1 MTPTAPGLETLTSPD
16 LGPVRH
22 GFFTRKGGA
31 SGGIYGSQTGG
42 LNAGAGSKDDAAAV
56 AENKARIAAAM
67 GVAPDRLLFL
77 HQVHSDR
84 ALHVTGPWAEDA
96 DRRADAMVT
105 AEPGLAL
112 AVLSADCAPVLFHDP
127 DARVIGAAHAGWR
140 GALGGALEA
149 TLEAMERLG
158 AERGRIRAA
167 IGPCISQ
174 AAYEVGPEFFDD
186 FTMDDPEAQRFFAG
200 GPNGRPMFDLPGY
213 ALRRLREA
221 GVAEAAWTGHCTY
234 RDEARFYSNRRAVHR
249 KEGDYGRLA
258 SVIVL
263 ED

>member
-1 MTPTAPGLETLTSPD
+1 MDGIETLTSRD
-16 LGPVRH
+16 LGDVRH
-22 GFFTRKGGA
+22 GFFTRRGGA
-31 SGGIYGSQTGG
+31 SGGIYGGEPQGG

-84 ALHVTGPWAEDA
+84 ALSVTGPWAEAD
-96 DRRADAMVT
+96 DRRADAMAT
-105 AEPGLAL
+105 AEPDLAL

-127 DARVIGAAHAGWR
+127 EARVIGAAHAGWR
-140 GALGGALEA
+140 GALGGVLEA
-149 TLEAMERLG
+149 TLEAMETLG
-158 AERGRIRAA
+158 AARARIRAA
-167 IGPCISQ
+167 VGPCISQ
-174 AAYEVGPEFFDD
+174 AAYEVGPEFLDA
-186 FTMDDPEAQRFFAG
+186 FTIDDPEAQRFFSG

-249 KEGDYGRLA
+249 GEGDYGRLA

-263 ED
+263 TG

>member
-1 MTPTAPGLETLTSPD
+1 MHGIETLTAAE
-16 LGPVRH
+16 LGGARH
-22 GFFTRKGGA
+22 GFFTRRGGA
-31 SGGIYGSQTGG
+31 SGGIYGGTPEGG
-42 LNAGAGSKDDAAAV
+42 LNAGAGSDDEPGAV
-56 AENKARIAAAM
+56 AENKARIARAM
-67 GVAPDRLLFL
+67 GVAPERLLFL

-84 ALHVTGPWAEDA
+84 ALAVSGPWAEDA
-96 DRRADAMVT
+96 DRRADAMVA

-127 DARVIGAAHAGWR
+127 QARVVGAAHAGWR
-140 GALGGALEA
+140 GALGGVLEA

-158 AERGRIRAA
+158 AARSRIRAA

-174 AAYEVGPEFFDD
+174 AAYEVGPEFFET
-186 FTMDDPEAQRFFAG
+186 FTLDDPEAERFFAG

-249 KEGDYGRLA
+249 AEGDYGRLA

-263 ED
+263 EG

>member
-1 MTPTAPGLETLTSPD
+1 MNGIETLTTRD
-16 LGPVRH
+16 LGDVRH
-22 GFFTRKGGA
+22 GFFTRRGGA
-31 SGGIYGSQTGG
+31 SGGIYGGEGGGG

-56 AENKARIAAAM
+56 ATNKARIAEAM
-67 GVAPDRLLFL
+67 GVAPERLMFL

-84 ALHVTGPWAEDA
+84 ALVVAAPWPEHA

-127 DARVIGAAHAGWR
+127 EAKVIGAAHAGWR
-140 GALGGALEA
+140 GALGGVLEA
-149 TLEAMERLG
+149 TLSAMERLG
-158 AERGRIRAA
+158 AERGRVRAA
-167 IGPCISQ
+167 VGPCISQ

-186 FTMDDPEAQRFFAG
+186 FTLDDPEAERFFAG

-234 RDEARFYSNRRAVHR
+234 RDEGRFYSNRRAVHR
-249 KEGDYGRLA
+249 DEGDYGRLA

-263 ED
+263 GE